1 MMNAIQNGRYMPW
14 IDRSLETKVIP
25 FWSYETMSDARVVK
39 FGKRVRELR
48 KARGLSQ
55 EAFADR
61 VGIDRAYTWGIS
73 SAGRITSPL

>member
-1 MMNAIQNGRYMPW
+1 
-14 IDRSLETKVIP
+14 
-25 FWSYETMSDARVVK
+25 MSDARVVK